1 MGTVAIEEV
10 TGRIAE
16 KLRAF
21 KTILQQHQEMD
32 VQDFHLQKR
41 LEMP

>member
-16 KLRAF
+16 NLECLK
-21 KTILQQHQEMD
+21 HQEMD

>member
-16 KLRAF
+16 NLEYLKR
-21 KTILQQHQEMD
+21 LQQHQEMD
-32 VQDFHLQKR
+32 VQDFHLQKKQ
-41 LEMP
+41 EMP

>member
-16 KLRAF
+16 KTTGRTG
-21 KTILQQHQEMD
+21 KTLSK
-32 VQDFHLQKR
+32 VA
-41 LEMP
+41 

>member
-16 KLRAF
+16 NLECLKRF
-21 KTILQQHQEMD
+21 TRRWMYKTSIY
-32 VQDFHLQKR
+32 KR
-41 LEMP
+41 G

>member
-16 KLRAF
+16 NLEHLKRF
-21 KTILQQHQEMD
+21 TQHQEMD

>member
-16 KLRAF
+16 NLEY
-21 KTILQQHQEMD
+21 L
-32 VQDFHLQKR
+32 KR
-41 LEMP
+41 FTATPGD

>member
-16 KLRAF
+16 NLECLKRFTA
-21 KTILQQHQEMD
+21 TPGD